1 MNTYR
6 AREGDARFTDS
17 LNALNGLEGR
27 TLKGGK
33 LRWGWRGPMKPEPFF
48 QVMYT
53 RPSRGHRLMFS
64 PSSHWEKP

>member
-1 MNTYR
+1 MGR
-6 AREGDARFTDS
+6 ASSTSTA
-17 LNALNGLEGR
+17 ALCSPGPAGVDWHSPS
-27 TLKGGK
+27 TSH
-33 LRWGWRGPMKPEPFF
+33 WPMKPEPFF